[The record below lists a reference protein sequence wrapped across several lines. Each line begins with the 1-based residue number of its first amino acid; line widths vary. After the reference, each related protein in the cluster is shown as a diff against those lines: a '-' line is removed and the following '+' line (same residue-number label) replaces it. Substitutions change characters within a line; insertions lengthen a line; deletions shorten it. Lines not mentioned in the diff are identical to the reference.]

1 MENGMAANEKKK
13 LNDKKDSNK
22 TLNTSNKKNTLL
34 HEDLEESL
42 NILFPDNLIIK
53 QNDQEEQS

>member
-22 TLNTSNKKNTLL
+22 TLNTSNKKNTLS
-34 HEDLEESL
+34 HEDLEESP
-42 NILFPDNLIIK
+42 NIFFPDNLNIK
-53 QNDQEEQS
+53 QNDQDA